1 MDDLRPTDPARIGGH
16 RLLGRLG
23 AGGMGVVYLGRTD
36 AGALAAI
43 KVILPEYAGDED
55 FRARFRREAEAA
67 RRVDSPWAVSV
78 TGADT
83 EAERPWL
90 ATEFVPGPTLSDVVA
105 RRGPLPV
112 RSVTVLGRL
121 LARALSAVHAAGLV
135 HRDVK
140 PGNVLLTAS
149 GPRLID
155 FGIARAAD
163 ATALT
168 ATGLIVGTPGFLPPE
183 QVSGGSVGAAGGV
196 GATGSAGASG
206 PGGAIGVIGAAG
218 STGAA
223 TAVGSAGS
231 GEASGAAR
239 PARADRAAGPAGA
252 TKSSG
257 STTAAEFAG
266 SAEPAGSADPAES
279 TTAAGSGEGAGSA
292 ESTGPATAAGST
304 DPGGSTTAAGSG
316 EATGAAGPT
325 RADGSTGPAGS
336 TDPAGATESAGPTT
350 AAESIGSTGPT
361 TAAGSTTATRPT
373 GSAGDVFSLG
383 CLLAYAAT
391 GRPPFGSGAVDAIL
405 YRTVH
410 DAPDLGGID
419 DPALRALLERCL
431 AKDPDTRPTAADLDT
446 LIAEDLPAGGTADW
460 LPEDVVRIIADRAAA
475 LLALPAIDATVA
487 VTEEPGPPQPAP
499 GRRRFLLL
507 AAGGALALGAGAFAA
522 VRLTGD
528 GASGGGD
535 DGAPGGRRLI
545 IGVHA
550 DLTGPLSAAGRA
562 QERGVRLAVDRFNSL
577 DDRPFRLAVK
587 GLDDQGDP
595 ARSARVA
602 EEFARDPEVVAVI
615 GPTSDDTAGAALS
628 AYDEAVMPVLTVSA
642 LLMSFPTRANGSF
655 FQASPSYAELSFPV
669 VHRLL
674 LRPDVERLGIL
685 IDRSGG
691 QSAYQAGYAVNL
703 LTPKLTTG
711 TTHPRVVPAGTTVFD
726 PVVTDLLSHRSD
738 ALFYAGE
745 AAGAAKVARIL
756 ADGSF
761 PGPCMAQHTAMG
773 PEFLEQAG
781 AAADGWEFVAPFIDA
796 TAPAAATFAAAHRKR
811 FGAAPAAWSAEAYDV
826 AGLVARELATLA
838 EAAAKGSTATTK
850 GATDA
855 AKGASASVT
864 PSGDGRPSRSALTA
878 AIAASR
884 YEGISRTYAFDKER
898 QRLVG
903 QDAHLYRVKDGRV
916 RYVGPAPKPKS

>member
-43 KVILPEYAGDED
+43 KVILPEHAGDED

-67 RRVDSPWAVSV
+67 RRVDSPWAVPV

-121 LARALSAVHAAGLV
+121 LARALAAVQAAGLV

-140 PGNVLLTAS
+140 PGNLLLTAS

-183 QVSGGSVGAAGGV
+183 VASGGAG
-196 GATGSAGASG
+196 GATGS
-206 PGGAIGVIGAAG
+206 PGAAE
-218 STGAA
+218 AI
-223 TAVGSAGS
+223 GSAGPV
-231 GEASGAAR
+231 R
-239 PARADRAAGPAGA
+239 PAGGTRA
-252 TKSSG
+252 T
-257 STTAAEFAG
+257 
-266 SAEPAGSADPAES
+266 EPAGV
-279 TTAAGSGEGAGSA
+279 TGAGEHTGVTEPTGGTEAAVPAVPTGHPGSA
-292 ESTGPATAAGST
+292 VPTGRPGSAVPT
-304 DPGGSTTAAGSG
+304 GRPG
-316 EATGAAGPT
+316 
-325 RADGSTGPAGS
+325 
-336 TDPAGATESAGPTT
+336 SAGPT
-350 AAESIGSTGPT
+350 GP
-361 TAAGSTTATRPT
+361 P

-391 GRPPFGSGAVDAIL
+391 GRPPFGSGAVDAVL

-410 DAPDLGGID
+410 DAPDLGGVE
-419 DPALRALLERCL
+419 DPGLLALLERCL
-431 AKDPDTRPTAADLDT
+431 AKDPGERPAAADLDT
-446 LIAEDLPAGGTADW
+446 LIAEDVPAGATTDW

-487 VTEEPGPPQPAP
+487 VAEEPGPPQPAP

-507 AAGGALALGAGAFAA
+507 AAGGALALGGGAFAA

-528 GASGGGD
+528 GAEGAGD

-577 DDRPFRLAVK
+577 DDQPFRLAVK
-587 GLDDQGDP
+587 VLDDQGDP

-615 GPTSDDTAGAALS
+615 GPTSDESAGAALP

-642 LLMSFPTRANGSF
+642 LQMAFPRRANASF
-655 FQASPSYAELSFPV
+655 FQAAPSYASLAVPIV
-669 VHRLL
+669 NRLL
-674 LRPDVERLGIL
+674 LRPDVERLGVL
-685 IDRSGG
+685 IDRAGG
-691 QSAYQAGYAVNL
+691 QAAYQSGYSANL
-703 LTPKLTTG
+703 LTPTLTTG

-726 PVVTDLLSHRSD
+726 PVITDLLTHRSD
-738 ALFYAGE
+738 AL
-745 AAGAAKVARIL
+745 
-756 ADGSF
+756 
-761 PGPCMAQHTAMG
+761 
-773 PEFLEQAG
+773 
-781 AAADGWEFVAPFIDA
+781 
-796 TAPAAATFAAAHRKR
+796 
-811 FGAAPAAWSAEAYDV
+811 
-826 AGLVARELATLA
+826 
-838 EAAAKGSTATTK
+838 
-850 GATDA
+850 
-855 AKGASASVT
+855 
-864 PSGDGRPSRSALTA
+864 
-878 AIAASR
+878 
-884 YEGISRTYAFDKER
+884 
-898 QRLVG
+898 
-903 QDAHLYRVKDGRV
+903 
-916 RYVGPAPKPKS
+916 

>member
-43 KVILPEYAGDED
+43 KVILPEHAGDED

-67 RRVDSPWAVSV
+67 RRVDSPWAVPV

-121 LARALSAVHAAGLV
+121 LARALAAVQAAGLV

-140 PGNVLLTAS
+140 PGNLLLTAS

-183 QVSGGSVGAAGGV
+183 VASGGAG
-196 GATGSAGASG
+196 GATGS
-206 PGGAIGVIGAAG
+206 PGAAE
-218 STGAA
+218 AI
-223 TAVGSAGS
+223 GSAGPV
-231 GEASGAAR
+231 R
-239 PARADRAAGPAGA
+239 PAGGTRA
-252 TKSSG
+252 T
-257 STTAAEFAG
+257 
-266 SAEPAGSADPAES
+266 EPAGV
-279 TTAAGSGEGAGSA
+279 TGAGEHTGVTEPTGGTEAAVPAVPTGHPGSA
-292 ESTGPATAAGST
+292 VPTGRPGSAV
-304 DPGGSTTAAGSG
+304 P
-316 EATGAAGPT
+316 TG
-325 RADGSTGPAGS
+325 
-336 TDPAGATESAGPTT
+336 
-350 AAESIGSTGPT
+350 
-361 TAAGSTTATRPT
+361 RP

-391 GRPPFGSGAVDAIL
+391 GRPPFGSGAVDAVL

-410 DAPDLGGID
+410 DAPDLGGVE
-419 DPALRALLERCL
+419 DPGLLALLERCL
-431 AKDPDTRPTAADLDT
+431 AKDPGERPAAADLDT
-446 LIAEDLPAGGTADW
+446 LIAEDVPAGATTDW

-487 VTEEPGPPQPAP
+487 VAEEPGPPQPAP

-507 AAGGALALGAGAFAA
+507 AAGGALALGGGAFAA

-528 GASGGGD
+528 GAEGAGD

-577 DDRPFRLAVK
+577 DDQPFRLAVK
-587 GLDDQGDP
+587 VLDDQGDP

-615 GPTSDDTAGAALS
+615 GPTSDESAGAALP

-642 LLMSFPTRANGSF
+642 LQMAFPRRANASF
-655 FQASPSYAELSFPV
+655 FQAAPSYASLAVPIV
-669 VHRLL
+669 NRLL
-674 LRPDVERLGIL
+674 LRPDVERLGVL
-685 IDRSGG
+685 IDRAGG
-691 QSAYQAGYAVNL
+691 QAAYQSGYSANL
-703 LTPKLTTG
+703 LTPTLTTG
-711 TTHPRVVPAGTTVFD
+711 TTRGWVVPAGT
-726 PVVTDLLSHRSD
+726 
-738 ALFYAGE
+738 
-745 AAGAAKVARIL
+745 
-756 ADGSF
+756 
-761 PGPCMAQHTAMG
+761 
-773 PEFLEQAG
+773 
-781 AAADGWEFVAPFIDA
+781 
-796 TAPAAATFAAAHRKR
+796 
-811 FGAAPAAWSAEAYDV
+811 
-826 AGLVARELATLA
+826 
-838 EAAAKGSTATTK
+838 
-850 GATDA
+850 
-855 AKGASASVT
+855 
-864 PSGDGRPSRSALTA
+864 
-878 AIAASR
+878 
-884 YEGISRTYAFDKER
+884 
-898 QRLVG
+898 
-903 QDAHLYRVKDGRV
+903 
-916 RYVGPAPKPKS
+916 

>member
-43 KVILPEYAGDED
+43 KVILPEHAGDEE
-55 FRARFRREAEAA
+55 FRTRFRREAEAA

-121 LARALSAVHAAGLV
+121 LARALASVHAAGLV

-140 PGNVLLTAS
+140 PGNVLLTPS

-155 FGIARAAD
+155 FGIARTAD

-168 ATGLIVGTPGFLPPE
+168 ATGIVVGTPGFLPPE
-183 QVSGGSVGAAGGV
+183 QVSGGG
-196 GATGSAGASG
+196 
-206 PGGAIGVIGAAG
+206 
-218 STGAA
+218 
-223 TAVGSAGS
+223 
-231 GEASGAAR
+231 
-239 PARADRAAGPAGA
+239 
-252 TKSSG
+252 
-257 STTAAEFAG
+257 
-266 SAEPAGSADPAES
+266 PAGSA
-279 TTAAGSGEGAGSA
+279 G
-292 ESTGPATAAGST
+292 
-304 DPGGSTTAAGSG
+304 
-316 EATGAAGPT
+316 
-325 RADGSTGPAGS
+325 
-336 TDPAGATESAGPTT
+336 
-350 AAESIGSTGPT
+350 
-361 TAAGSTTATRPT
+361 PT

-391 GRPPFGSGAVDAIL
+391 GRPPFGSGAVDAVL

-410 DAPDLGGID
+410 DAPDLDGIE

-431 AKDPDTRPTAADLDT
+431 AKDPGERPAAADLDT
-446 LIAEDLPAGGTADW
+446 LIAEDVPSGATVDW
-460 LPEDVVRIIADRAAA
+460 LPEDVVRIIADRSAA
-475 LLALPAIDATVA
+475 LLALPDIDATVA
-487 VTEEPGPPQPAP
+487 VPEEPGPPQPAP
-499 GRRRFLLL
+499 GRRRFLFL
-507 AAGGALALGAGAFAA
+507 AAGGALALGGGAVAA

-528 GASGGGD
+528 GTGGGGG

-550 DLTGPLSAAGRA
+550 DLTGPMSAAGRA

-577 DDRPFRLAVK
+577 DDQPFRLAVK
-587 GLDDQGDP
+587 VLDDQGDP

-602 EEFARDPEVVAVI
+602 EEFAHDPEVVAVI
-615 GPTSDDTAGAALS
+615 GPTSDESAGAALS
-628 AYDEAVMPVLTVSA
+628 AYDEAVLPVLTVSA
-642 LLMSFPTRANGSF
+642 LLMAFPERANGSF
-655 FQASPSYAELSFPV
+655 FQASPSYAKLSFPV

-691 QSAYQAGYAVNL
+691 QSAYQAGYTTNL
-703 LTPKLTTG
+703 LTPQLTTG
-711 TTHPRVVPAGTTVFD
+711 TTHPRVVPAGTAVFD

-826 AGLVARELATLA
+826 AGLVARELAGLA
-838 EAAAKGSTATTK
+838 EAAAERATPTAK
-850 GATDA
+850 GATPA
-855 AKGASASVT
+855 ATGASASGT
-864 PSGDGRPSRSALTA
+864 PSGNGLPTRSALTA
-878 AIAASR
+878 AIAAAR
-884 YEGISRTYAFDKER
+884 YEGVSRSYAFDKER
-898 QRLVG
+898 QQLVG
-903 QDAHLYRVKDGRV
+903 QDAHLYRVKDGGV
-916 RYVGPAPKPKS
+916 RYVGPAPKPES

>member
-43 KVILPEYAGDED
+43 KVILPEHAGDEE
-55 FRARFRREAEAA
+55 FRTRFRREAEAA

-121 LARALSAVHAAGLV
+121 LARALASVHAAGLV

-168 ATGLIVGTPGFLPPE
+168 ATGIVVGTPGFLPPE
-183 QVSGGSVGAAGGV
+183 QVSGGGAE
-196 GATGSAGASG
+196 G
-206 PGGAIGVIGAAG
+206 PAG
-218 STGAA
+218 S
-223 TAVGSAGS
+223 
-231 GEASGAAR
+231 
-239 PARADRAAGPAGA
+239 AGPAG
-252 TKSSG
+252 
-257 STTAAEFAG
+257 
-266 SAEPAGSADPAES
+266 PAGPA
-279 TTAAGSGEGAGSA
+279 
-292 ESTGPATAAGST
+292 
-304 DPGGSTTAAGSG
+304 
-316 EATGAAGPT
+316 
-325 RADGSTGPAGS
+325 
-336 TDPAGATESAGPTT
+336 
-350 AAESIGSTGPT
+350 
-361 TAAGSTTATRPT
+361 

-391 GRPPFGSGAVDAIL
+391 GRPPFGSGAVDAVL

-410 DAPDLGGID
+410 DAPDLEGIE

-431 AKDPDTRPTAADLDT
+431 AKDPGGRPAAAGLAT
-446 LIAEDLPAGGTADW
+446 PIAEDVPAGATIDW
-460 LPEDVVRIIADRAAA
+460 LPEDVVRIIADRSAA
-475 LLALPAIDATVA
+475 LLALPGIDATVA
-487 VTEEPGPPQPAP
+487 VPEEPGPPQPAP
-499 GRRRFLLL
+499 GRRRFLFL
-507 AAGGALALGAGAFAA
+507 AAGGALALGGGALAA

-528 GASGGGD
+528 GTGGGGG

-550 DLTGPLSAAGRA
+550 DLTGPMSAAGRA

-577 DDRPFRLAVK
+577 DDQPFRLAVK
-587 GLDDQGDP
+587 VLDDQGDP

-615 GPTSDDTAGAALS
+615 GPTGDGAAGAALS

-642 LLMSFPTRANGSF
+642 LLMAFPERANGSF

-685 IDRSGG
+685 IDRAGG
-691 QSAYQAGYAVNL
+691 QTAYQAGYTANL
-703 LTPKLTTG
+703 LTPQLTTG

-738 ALFYAGE
+738 ALFYAGD
-745 AAGAAKVARIL
+745 ATGAAKVARIL
-756 ADGSF
+756 ADLSF
-761 PGPCMAQHTAMG
+761 AGPCMAQHTVMG

-826 AGLVARELATLA
+826 AGLVARELAALA
-838 EAAAKGSTATTK
+838 EAAAE
-850 GATDA
+850 GATPA
-855 AKGASASVT
+855 AKGATPAATGASASAA
-864 PSGDGRPSRSALTA
+864 PSGNGLPTRSALTA
-878 AIAASR
+878 AIAAAR
-884 YEGISRTYAFDKER
+884 YEGVARSYAFDKER
-898 QRLVG
+898 QQLVG
-903 QDAHLYRVKDGRV
+903 QDAHLYRVQDGGV
-916 RYVGPAPKPKS
+916 RYVGPAPKPRS

>member
-43 KVILPEYAGDED
+43 KVILPEHAGDED

-90 ATEFVPGPTLSDVVA
+90 ATEFVPGPTLSDIVA

-121 LARALSAVHAAGLV
+121 LARALAAVHGAGLV

-155 FGIARAAD
+155 FGIARTAD

-183 QVSGGSVGAAGGV
+183 VVSGGAKGAGEP
-196 GATGSAGASG
+196 
-206 PGGAIGVIGAAG
+206 PGGAVEP
-218 STGAA
+218 TGA
-223 TAVGSAGS
+223 
-231 GEASGAAR
+231 
-239 PARADRAAGPAGA
+239 
-252 TKSSG
+252 
-257 STTAAEFAG
+257 
-266 SAEPAGSADPAES
+266 
-279 TTAAGSGEGAGSA
+279 
-292 ESTGPATAAGST
+292 
-304 DPGGSTTAAGSG
+304 
-316 EATGAAGPT
+316 
-325 RADGSTGPAGS
+325 
-336 TDPAGATESAGPTT
+336 
-350 AAESIGSTGPT
+350 
-361 TAAGSTTATRPT
+361 
-373 GSAGDVFSLG
+373 AGDVFSLG
-383 CLLAYAAT
+383 CLLAYAST
-391 GRPPFGSGAVDAIL
+391 GRTPFGNGAVDAVL

-410 DAPDLGGID
+410 DAPDLDGVE
-419 DPALRALLERCL
+419 DPGLRALLERCL
-431 AKDPDTRPTAADLDT
+431 AKDPGERPAAADLDT
-446 LIAEDLPAGGTADW
+446 LIAEDMPAGATADW
-460 LPEDVVRIIADRAAA
+460 LPEDVVRIIADRAAV

-487 VTEEPGPPQPAP
+487 VAEEPPSPQPAP

-528 GASGGGD
+528 EAEGAGGG
-535 DGAPGGRRLI
+535 GAPGGRRLI

-550 DLTGPLSAAGRA
+550 DLTGPLSPAGRA

-577 DDRPFRLAVK
+577 DDQPFRLAVK
-587 GLDDQGDP
+587 VLDDQGDP

-602 EEFARDPEVVAVI
+602 EDFARDPEVVAVI
-615 GPTSDDTAGAALS
+615 GPTSDESAGAALS

-642 LLMSFPTRANGSF
+642 LQIAFPRRANASF
-655 FQASPSYAELSFPV
+655 FQAAPSYASLAVPIV
-669 VHRLL
+669 NRLL
-674 LRPDVERLGIL
+674 LRPDVERLGVL

-691 QSAYQAGYAVNL
+691 QAAYQSGYSTNL
-703 LTPKLTTG
+703 LTPSLTTG

-726 PVVTDLLSHRSD
+726 PVITDLLSHRSD
-738 ALFYAGE
+738 ALFYAGD
-745 AAGAAKVARIL
+745 AAGAARVARIL
-756 ADGSF
+756 ADLSF
-761 PGPCMAQHTAMG
+761 AGPRMAQHAVMG
-773 PEFLEQAG
+773 TEFLELAG

-811 FGAAPAAWSAEAYDV
+811 FGTAPAAWAAEAYDA
-826 AGLVARELATLA
+826 AGLVARELAALA
-838 EAAAKGSTATTK
+838 EP
-850 GATDA
+850 A
-855 AKGASASVT
+855 AKGATGRAAGASPPAKGVSASVT
-864 PSGDGRPSRSALTA
+864 PSGDGRPTRSALTA
-878 AIAASR
+878 AIAAAR
-884 YEGISRTYAFDKER
+884 YEGVSRSYAFEEER
-898 QRLVG
+898 QQLVG
-903 QDAHLYRVKDGRV
+903 RDAHVYRVEDGRL
-916 RYVGPAPKPKS
+916 RYLGPAPKPKS

>member
-43 KVILPEYAGDED
+43 KVILPEHAGDED

-67 RRVDSPWAVSV
+67 RRVDSPWAVPV

-105 RRGPLPV
+105 RCGPLPV
-112 RSVTVLGRL
+112 RGVTVLGRL
-121 LARALSAVHAAGLV
+121 LARALAAVHAAGLV

-183 QVSGGSVGAAGGV
+183 AVSGG
-196 GATGSAGASG
+196 
-206 PGGAIGVIGAAG
+206 
-218 STGAA
+218 
-223 TAVGSAGS
+223 TARFAES
-231 GEASGAAR
+231 SGA
-239 PARADRAAGPAGA
+239 
-252 TKSSG
+252 
-257 STTAAEFAG
+257 
-266 SAEPAGSADPAES
+266 
-279 TTAAGSGEGAGSA
+279 
-292 ESTGPATAAGST
+292 
-304 DPGGSTTAAGSG
+304 
-316 EATGAAGPT
+316 
-325 RADGSTGPAGS
+325 
-336 TDPAGATESAGPTT
+336 
-350 AAESIGSTGPT
+350 
-361 TAAGSTTATRPT
+361 
-373 GSAGDVFSLG
+373 AGDVFSLG

-391 GRPPFGSGAVDAIL
+391 GRPPFGSGAVDAVL

-410 DAPDLGGID
+410 DAPDLDGVE
-419 DPALRALLERCL
+419 DPGLRALLERCL
-431 AKDPDTRPTAADLDT
+431 AKDPGERPAAAGLDP
-446 LIAEDLPAGGTADW
+446 LIAEDVPAGATADW

-487 VTEEPGPPQPAP
+487 VAEEPGPPRPAP

-507 AAGGALALGAGAFAA
+507 AAGGALALGGGAFAA
-522 VRLTGD
+522 VRLTGEEAE
-528 GASGGGD
+528 GAGG

-577 DDRPFRLAVK
+577 DDQPFRLAVK
-587 GLDDQGDP
+587 VLDDQGDP

-602 EEFARDPEVVAVI
+602 EEFAHDPEVVAVI
-615 GPTSDDTAGAALS
+615 GPTSDESAGAALS

-642 LLMSFPTRANGSF
+642 LQMAFPRRANASF
-655 FQASPSYAELSFPV
+655 FQAAPSYASLAVPIV
-669 VHRLL
+669 NRLL
-674 LRPDVERLGIL
+674 LRPDVERLGVL
-685 IDRSGG
+685 IDRAGG
-691 QSAYQAGYAVNL
+691 QAAYQSGYSANL
-703 LTPKLTTG
+703 LTPSLTTG

-726 PVVTDLLSHRSD
+726 PVITDLLAHRSD
-738 ALFYAGE
+738 ALFYAGD
-745 AAGAAKVARIL
+745 AAGAARVARIL
-756 ADGSF
+756 ADLSF
-761 PGPCMAQHTAMG
+761 AGPCMAQHAVMG

-796 TAPAAATFAAAHRKR
+796 NAPAAATFAAAHRKR

-826 AGLVARELATLA
+826 AGLVARELAGLA
-838 EAAAKGSTATTK
+838 EAAAKTAK
-850 GATDA
+850 PAG
-855 AKGASASVT
+855 KEASASVT
-864 PSGDGRPSRSALTA
+864 PSGDGRPTRSALTA
-878 AIAASR
+878 AIAAAR
-884 YEGISRTYAFDKER
+884 YEGVSRSYAFDKER
-898 QRLVG
+898 QQLIGR
-903 QDAHLYRVKDGRV
+903 DAHLYRVEDGRL

>member
-43 KVILPEYAGDED
+43 KVILPEHAGDDD

-67 RRVDSPWAVSV
+67 RRVDSPWAVPV

-90 ATEFVPGPTLSDVVA
+90 ATEFVPGPTLSDVVG

-121 LARALSAVHAAGLV
+121 LARALAAVHAAGLV

-183 QVSGGSVGAAGGV
+183 QASGTAT
-196 GATGSAGASG
+196 GATGADGAD
-206 PGGAIGVIGAAG
+206 GAA
-218 STGAA
+218 
-223 TAVGSAGS
+223 
-231 GEASGAAR
+231 
-239 PARADRAAGPAGA
+239 
-252 TKSSG
+252 
-257 STTAAEFAG
+257 
-266 SAEPAGSADPAES
+266 
-279 TTAAGSGEGAGSA
+279 
-292 ESTGPATAAGST
+292 
-304 DPGGSTTAAGSG
+304 
-316 EATGAAGPT
+316 
-325 RADGSTGPAGS
+325 
-336 TDPAGATESAGPTT
+336 
-350 AAESIGSTGPT
+350 
-361 TAAGSTTATRPT
+361 

-391 GRPPFGSGAVDAIL
+391 GRPPFGSGAVDAVL

-410 DAPDLGGID
+410 DAPDLDGID
-419 DPALRALLERCL
+419 DPGLRALLDRCL
-431 AKDPDTRPTAADLDT
+431 AKDPDERPAAADLDT
-446 LIAEDLPAGGTADW
+446 LIAEDVPAGASADW
-460 LPEDVVRIIADRAAA
+460 LPEDVARIIADRAAA
-475 LLALPAIDATVA
+475 LLALPDIDATVA
-487 VTEEPGPPQPAP
+487 VTEEPGPPRPAP
-499 GRRRFLLL
+499 GRRRFLVL

-528 GASGGGD
+528 GADGGGG

-577 DDRPFRLAVK
+577 GDQPFRLAVK
-587 GLDDQGDP
+587 VLDDEGDP

-602 EEFARDPEVVAVI
+602 EEFARDPEVIAVI
-615 GPTSDDTAGAALS
+615 GPTGDAAAGAALS
-628 AYDEAVMPVLTVSA
+628 TYDEAVMPVLTVSV
-642 LLMSFPTRANGSF
+642 LLMAFPERANASF
-655 FQASPSYAELSFPV
+655 FQASPTYAELSFPV
-669 VHRLL
+669 VNHLL

-691 QSAYQAGYAVNL
+691 QSAYQAGYTVNL
-703 LTPKLTTG
+703 MTPQLTTG

-756 ADGSF
+756 AEQSF
-761 PGPCMAQHTAMG
+761 AGPRMAQHTAMG
-773 PEFLEQAG
+773 PDFLAQAG
-781 AAADGWEFVAPFIDA
+781 AAAEGWEFVAPFTDA
-796 TAPAAATFAAAHRKR
+796 TTPAAATFAAAHRKR

-838 EAAAKGSTATTK
+838 AADSRAATAGTK
-850 GATDA
+850 SATA
-855 AKGASASVT
+855 GGTGPSASAT
-864 PSGDGRPSRSALTA
+864 PSGDGRPTRSALTA
-878 AIAASR
+878 AIAAAQ
-884 YEGISRTYAFDKER
+884 YEGVSRTYAFDEER
-898 QRLVG
+898 QQLVS
-903 QDAHLYRVKDGRV
+903 QDAHLYRVEDGRL
-916 RYVGPAPKPKS
+916 RHLGPAPKPKS

>member
-36 AGALAAI
+36 AGALSAI
-43 KVILPEYAGDED
+43 KVILPEHAGDEE
-55 FRARFRREAEAA
+55 FRTRFRREAEAA

-112 RSVTVLGRL
+112 RSATVLGRL
-121 LARALSAVHAAGLV
+121 LARALASVHAAGLV

-168 ATGLIVGTPGFLPPE
+168 ATGIVVGTPGFLPPE
-183 QVSGGSVGAAGGV
+183 QVSGGG
-196 GATGSAGASG
+196 
-206 PGGAIGVIGAAG
+206 
-218 STGAA
+218 
-223 TAVGSAGS
+223 
-231 GEASGAAR
+231 
-239 PARADRAAGPAGA
+239 AAGPAG
-252 TKSSG
+252 S
-257 STTAAEFAG
+257 AG
-266 SAEPAGSADPAES
+266 PAGPAGSA
-279 TTAAGSGEGAGSA
+279 
-292 ESTGPATAAGST
+292 
-304 DPGGSTTAAGSG
+304 
-316 EATGAAGPT
+316 
-325 RADGSTGPAGS
+325 
-336 TDPAGATESAGPTT
+336 
-350 AAESIGSTGPT
+350 
-361 TAAGSTTATRPT
+361 

-391 GRPPFGSGAVDAIL
+391 GRPPFGSGAVDAVL

-410 DAPDLGGID
+410 DAPDLEGIE
-419 DPALRALLERCL
+419 DPALRSLLERCL
-431 AKDPDTRPTAADLDT
+431 AKDPGERPAAADLDT
-446 LIAEDLPAGGTADW
+446 LIAEDVPAGGTADW
-460 LPEDVVRIIADRAAA
+460 LPEDVVRIIADRSAA
-475 LLALPAIDATVA
+475 LLALPDIDATVA
-487 VTEEPGPPQPAP
+487 VPEEPGPPQPAP
-499 GRRRFLLL
+499 GRRRFLFL
-507 AAGGALALGAGAFAA
+507 AAGGVLALGGGALAA

-528 GASGGGD
+528 GTGGGGG

-562 QERGVRLAVDRFNSL
+562 QERGVRLAVDRFNSV
-577 DDRPFRLAVK
+577 DDQPFRLAVK
-587 GLDDQGDP
+587 VLDDQGDP

-615 GPTSDDTAGAALS
+615 GPTGDGAAGAALS
-628 AYDEAVMPVLTVSA
+628 AYDEAVLPVLTVSA
-642 LLMSFPTRANGSF
+642 LLMAFPERANGSF
-655 FQASPSYAELSFPV
+655 FQASPSYAKLSFPV

-685 IDRSGG
+685 IDRAGG
-691 QSAYQAGYAVNL
+691 QTAYQAGYTTNL
-703 LTPKLTTG
+703 LAPQLTTG

-738 ALFYAGE
+738 ALFYAGD
-745 AAGAAKVARIL
+745 ATGAAKVARIL
-756 ADGSF
+756 ADLSF
-761 PGPCMAQHTAMG
+761 AGPRMAQHTVMG

-826 AGLVARELATLA
+826 AGLVARELAGLA
-838 EAAAKGSTATTK
+838 EAAAKGATPAAK
-850 GATDA
+850 GATPA
-855 AKGASASVT
+855 ATGASASVT
-864 PSGDGRPSRSALTA
+864 PSGNGLPTRSALTA
-878 AIAASR
+878 AIAAAR
-884 YEGISRTYAFDKER
+884 YEGVARSYAFDKER
-898 QRLVG
+898 QQLVG
-903 QDAHLYRVKDGRV
+903 QDAHVYRVKDGGI
-916 RYVGPAPKPKS
+916 RYVGPAPKPES

>member
-23 AGGMGVVYLGRTD
+23 AGGMGVVYLGRAD

-43 KVILPEYAGDED
+43 KVILPEHAGDEE
-55 FRARFRREAEAA
+55 FRTRFRREAEAA

-121 LARALSAVHAAGLV
+121 LARALASVHAAGLV

-140 PGNVLLTAS
+140 PGNVLLTPS

-155 FGIARAAD
+155 FGIARTAD

-168 ATGLIVGTPGFLPPE
+168 ATGIVVGTPGFLPPE
-183 QVSGGSVGAAGGV
+183 QVSR
-196 GATGSAGASG
+196 
-206 PGGAIGVIGAAG
+206 
-218 STGAA
+218 
-223 TAVGSAGS
+223 
-231 GEASGAAR
+231 GE
-239 PARADRAAGPAGA
+239 PAGPAG
-252 TKSSG
+252 
-257 STTAAEFAG
+257 
-266 SAEPAGSADPAES
+266 
-279 TTAAGSGEGAGSA
+279 
-292 ESTGPATAAGST
+292 
-304 DPGGSTTAAGSG
+304 
-316 EATGAAGPT
+316 
-325 RADGSTGPAGS
+325 
-336 TDPAGATESAGPTT
+336 
-350 AAESIGSTGPT
+350 
-361 TAAGSTTATRPT
+361 PT

-391 GRPPFGSGAVDAIL
+391 GRPPFGSGAVDAVL

-410 DAPDLGGID
+410 DAPDLDGIE

-431 AKDPDTRPTAADLDT
+431 AKDPGERPAAAGLDT
-446 LIAEDLPAGGTADW
+446 LIAEDVPAGATVDW
-460 LPEDVVRIIADRAAA
+460 LPEDVVRIIADRSAA
-475 LLALPAIDATVA
+475 LLALPDIVATVA
-487 VTEEPGPPQPAP
+487 VPEEPGPSQPAP
-499 GRRRFLLL
+499 GRRRFLFL
-507 AAGGALALGAGAFAA
+507 AAGGALALGGGALAA

-528 GASGGGD
+528 GTGGGGG

-550 DLTGPLSAAGRA
+550 DLTGPMSAAGRA

-577 DDRPFRLAVK
+577 DDQPFRLAVK
-587 GLDDQGDP
+587 VLDDQGDP

-602 EEFARDPEVVAVI
+602 EEFAHDPEVVAVI
-615 GPTSDDTAGAALS
+615 GPTSDESAGAALS
-628 AYDEAVMPVLTVSA
+628 AYDEAVLPVLTVSA
-642 LLMSFPTRANGSF
+642 LLMAFPERANGSF

-703 LTPKLTTG
+703 LTPQLTTG

-826 AGLVARELATLA
+826 AGLVARELAGLA
-838 EAAAKGSTATTK
+838 EAAAEGATPTAK
-850 GATDA
+850 GATPA
-855 AKGASASVT
+855 ATGASASVT
-864 PSGDGRPSRSALTA
+864 PSGNGLPTRSALTA
-878 AIAASR
+878 AIAAAR
-884 YEGISRTYAFDKER
+884 YEGVSRSYAFDKER
-898 QRLVG
+898 QQLVG
-903 QDAHLYRVKDGRV
+903 QDAHLYRVKDGGV
-916 RYVGPAPKPKS
+916 RYVGPAPKPES

>member
-43 KVILPEYAGDED
+43 KVILPEHAGDED

-67 RRVDSPWAVSV
+67 RRVDSPWAVPV

-112 RSVTVLGRL
+112 RGVTVLGRL
-121 LARALSAVHAAGLV
+121 LARALAAVHAAGLV

-183 QVSGGSVGAAGGV
+183 TVSGG
-196 GATGSAGASG
+196 
-206 PGGAIGVIGAAG
+206 
-218 STGAA
+218 
-223 TAVGSAGS
+223 TARFAES
-231 GEASGAAR
+231 SGA
-239 PARADRAAGPAGA
+239 
-252 TKSSG
+252 
-257 STTAAEFAG
+257 
-266 SAEPAGSADPAES
+266 
-279 TTAAGSGEGAGSA
+279 
-292 ESTGPATAAGST
+292 
-304 DPGGSTTAAGSG
+304 
-316 EATGAAGPT
+316 
-325 RADGSTGPAGS
+325 
-336 TDPAGATESAGPTT
+336 
-350 AAESIGSTGPT
+350 
-361 TAAGSTTATRPT
+361 
-373 GSAGDVFSLG
+373 AGDVFSLG

-391 GRPPFGSGAVDAIL
+391 GRPPFGSGAVDAVL

-410 DAPDLGGID
+410 DGPDLDGVE
-419 DPALRALLERCL
+419 DPGLRALLERCL
-431 AKDPDTRPTAADLDT
+431 AKDPGERPAAADLDT
-446 LIAEDLPAGGTADW
+446 LIAEDVPAGATADW

-487 VTEEPGPPQPAP
+487 VAEEPGPPQPAP

-507 AAGGALALGAGAFAA
+507 AAGGALALGGGAFAA

-528 GASGGGD
+528 EAEGAGG

-577 DDRPFRLAVK
+577 DDQPFRLAVK
-587 GLDDQGDP
+587 VLDDQGDP

-602 EEFARDPEVVAVI
+602 EEFAHDPEVVAVI
-615 GPTSDDTAGAALS
+615 GPTSDESAGAALS

-642 LLMSFPTRANGSF
+642 LQMAFPRRANASF
-655 FQASPSYAELSFPV
+655 FQAAPSYASLAVPIV
-669 VHRLL
+669 NRLL
-674 LRPDVERLGIL
+674 LRPDVERLGVL
-685 IDRSGG
+685 IDRAGG
-691 QSAYQAGYAVNL
+691 QAAYQSGYSANL
-703 LTPKLTTG
+703 LTPSLTTG

-726 PVVTDLLSHRSD
+726 PVITDLLAHRSD
-738 ALFYAGE
+738 ALFYAGD
-745 AAGAAKVARIL
+745 AAGAARVARIL
-756 ADGSF
+756 ADLSF
-761 PGPCMAQHTAMG
+761 AGPCMAQHAVMG

-796 TAPAAATFAAAHRKR
+796 NAPAAATFAAAHRKR

-826 AGLVARELATLA
+826 AGLVARELAGLA
-838 EAAAKGSTATTK
+838 EAAAKTAK
-850 GATDA
+850 PAG
-855 AKGASASVT
+855 KEASASVT
-864 PSGDGRPSRSALTA
+864 PSGDGRPTRSALTA
-878 AIAASR
+878 AIAAAR
-884 YEGISRTYAFDKER
+884 YEGVSRSYAFDKER
-898 QRLVG
+898 QQLIGR
-903 QDAHLYRVKDGRV
+903 DAHLYRVEDGRL

>member
-43 KVILPEYAGDED
+43 KVILPEYAGDEE
-55 FRARFRREAEAA
+55 FRTRFRREAEAA

-112 RSVTVLGRL
+112 RSVAVLGRL
-121 LARALSAVHAAGLV
+121 LARALAAVHAAGLV

-168 ATGLIVGTPGFLPPE
+168 ATGLIVGTPGFLAPE
-183 QVSGGSVGAAGGV
+183 QVSGGGD
-196 GATGSAGASG
+196 GATGSAG
-206 PGGAIGVIGAAG
+206 P
-218 STGAA
+218 
-223 TAVGSAGS
+223 
-231 GEASGAAR
+231 
-239 PARADRAAGPAGA
+239 
-252 TKSSG
+252 
-257 STTAAEFAG
+257 
-266 SAEPAGSADPAES
+266 
-279 TTAAGSGEGAGSA
+279 
-292 ESTGPATAAGST
+292 
-304 DPGGSTTAAGSG
+304 
-316 EATGAAGPT
+316 AGPT
-325 RADGSTGPAGS
+325 P
-336 TDPAGATESAGPTT
+336 
-350 AAESIGSTGPT
+350 
-361 TAAGSTTATRPT
+361 AAGPT

-391 GRPPFGSGAVDAIL
+391 GRPPFGGGAVDAVL

-410 DAPDLGGID
+410 DAPDLDGVE
-419 DPALRALLERCL
+419 DPGLRALLDRCL
-431 AKDPDTRPTAADLDT
+431 GKDPGERPAAADLDT
-446 LIAEDLPAGGTADW
+446 LIAEDAPAGATADW
-460 LPEDVVRIIADRAAA
+460 LPEDVVRIIADRSAT
-475 LLALPAIDATVA
+475 LLALPDIDATVA
-487 VTEEPGPPQPAP
+487 VPEEPEPPQPAP
-499 GRRRFLLL
+499 GRRRFLFL
-507 AAGGALALGAGAFAA
+507 AAGGALALGGGAFAA

-528 GASGGGD
+528 GAGGGGG

-577 DDRPFRLAVK
+577 DDQPFRLAVK
-587 GLDDQGDP
+587 VLDDQGDP
-595 ARSARVA
+595 IRSARVA

-615 GPTSDDTAGAALS
+615 GPTSDEAAGAALS
-628 AYDEAVMPVLTVSA
+628 AYDEAVLPVLTVSA
-642 LLMSFPTRANGSF
+642 LLMAFPRRANASF
-655 FQASPSYAELSFPV
+655 FQAAPSYAALAVPV
-669 VHRLL
+669 VNRLL
-674 LRPDVERLGIL
+674 LRPDVERLGVL
-685 IDRSGG
+685 VDRVGG
-691 QSAYQAGYAVNL
+691 QGSYQAGYAANL
-703 LTPKLTTG
+703 LTPDLTTG

-738 ALFYAGE
+738 ALFYAGD
-745 AAGAAKVARIL
+745 ATGAAKVARIL
-756 ADGSF
+756 ADLSF
-761 PGPCMAQHTAMG
+761 AGPCMAQHTVMG

-811 FGAAPAAWSAEAYDV
+811 FGAAP
-826 AGLVARELATLA
+826 
-838 EAAAKGSTATTK
+838 
-850 GATDA
+850 
-855 AKGASASVT
+855 
-864 PSGDGRPSRSALTA
+864 
-878 AIAASR
+878 
-884 YEGISRTYAFDKER
+884 
-898 QRLVG
+898 
-903 QDAHLYRVKDGRV
+903 
-916 RYVGPAPKPKS
+916 

>member
-43 KVILPEYAGDED
+43 KVILPEHAGDEE
-55 FRARFRREAEAA
+55 FRTRFRREAEAA

-121 LARALSAVHAAGLV
+121 LARALASVHAAGLV

-140 PGNVLLTAS
+140 PGNVLLTPS

-155 FGIARAAD
+155 FGIARTAD

-168 ATGLIVGTPGFLPPE
+168 ATGIVVGTPGFLPPE
-183 QVSGGSVGAAGGV
+183 QVSGGE
-196 GATGSAGASG
+196 
-206 PGGAIGVIGAAG
+206 P
-218 STGAA
+218 
-223 TAVGSAGS
+223 
-231 GEASGAAR
+231 
-239 PARADRAAGPAGA
+239 AGPAG
-252 TKSSG
+252 
-257 STTAAEFAG
+257 
-266 SAEPAGSADPAES
+266 
-279 TTAAGSGEGAGSA
+279 
-292 ESTGPATAAGST
+292 
-304 DPGGSTTAAGSG
+304 
-316 EATGAAGPT
+316 
-325 RADGSTGPAGS
+325 
-336 TDPAGATESAGPTT
+336 
-350 AAESIGSTGPT
+350 
-361 TAAGSTTATRPT
+361 PT

-391 GRPPFGSGAVDAIL
+391 GRPPFGSGAVDAVL

-410 DAPDLGGID
+410 DAPDLDGIE

-431 AKDPDTRPTAADLDT
+431 AKDPGERPAAADLDT
-446 LIAEDLPAGGTADW
+446 LIAEDVPAGATVDW
-460 LPEDVVRIIADRAAA
+460 LPEDVVRIIADRSAA
-475 LLALPAIDATVA
+475 LLALPDIVATVA
-487 VTEEPGPPQPAP
+487 VPEEPGPSQPAP
-499 GRRRFLLL
+499 GRRRFLFL
-507 AAGGALALGAGAFAA
+507 AAGGALALGGGALAA

-528 GASGGGD
+528 GTGGGGG

-550 DLTGPLSAAGRA
+550 DLTGPMSAAGRA

-577 DDRPFRLAVK
+577 DDQPFRLAVK
-587 GLDDQGDP
+587 VLDDQGDP

-602 EEFARDPEVVAVI
+602 EEFAHDPEVVAVI
-615 GPTSDDTAGAALS
+615 GPTSDESAGAALS
-628 AYDEAVMPVLTVSA
+628 AYDEAVLPVLTVSA
-642 LLMSFPTRANGSF
+642 LLMAFPERANGSF

-703 LTPKLTTG
+703 LTPQLTTG

-826 AGLVARELATLA
+826 AGLVARELAGLA
-838 EAAAKGSTATTK
+838 EAAAEGATPTAK
-850 GATDA
+850 GATPA
-855 AKGASASVT
+855 ATGASASVT
-864 PSGDGRPSRSALTA
+864 PSGNGLPTRSALTA
-878 AIAASR
+878 AIAAAR
-884 YEGISRTYAFDKER
+884 YEGVSRSYAFDKER
-898 QRLVG
+898 QQLVG
-903 QDAHLYRVKDGRV
+903 QDAHLYRVKDGGV
-916 RYVGPAPKPKS
+916 RYVGPAPKPES

>member
-23 AGGMGVVYLGRTD
+23 AGGMGVVHLGRTD

-43 KVILPEYAGDED
+43 KVILPEHAGDAD

-121 LARALSAVHAAGLV
+121 LARALAAVHAAGLV

-183 QVSGGSVGAAGGV
+183 VASGGAGG
-196 GATGSAGASG
+196 
-206 PGGAIGVIGAAG
+206 
-218 STGAA
+218 
-223 TAVGSAGS
+223 AV
-231 GEASGAAR
+231 
-239 PARADRAAGPAGA
+239 D
-252 TKSSG
+252 
-257 STTAAEFAG
+257 
-266 SAEPAGSADPAES
+266 
-279 TTAAGSGEGAGSA
+279 
-292 ESTGPATAAGST
+292 
-304 DPGGSTTAAGSG
+304 
-316 EATGAAGPT
+316 
-325 RADGSTGPAGS
+325 
-336 TDPAGATESAGPTT
+336 
-350 AAESIGSTGPT
+350 
-361 TAAGSTTATRPT
+361 PT

-391 GRPPFGSGAVDAIL
+391 GRPPFGSGAVDAVL

-410 DAPDLGGID
+410 DAPDLDGIE
-419 DPALRALLERCL
+419 DPGLLALLERCL
-431 AKDPDTRPTAADLDT
+431 AKDPRKRPAAAGLDS
-446 LIAEDLPAGGTADW
+446 LIAEDVPAGATTDW

-487 VTEEPGPPQPAP
+487 VAEEPGPPQPAP

-507 AAGGALALGAGAFAA
+507 AAGGALALGGGAFAA

-528 GASGGGD
+528 ETEGAGG

-577 DDRPFRLAVK
+577 DDQPFRLAVK
-587 GLDDQGDP
+587 VLDDQGDP

-602 EEFARDPEVVAVI
+602 EEFAHDPEVVAVI
-615 GPTSDDTAGAALS
+615 GPTSDESAGAALS
-628 AYDEAVMPVLTVSA
+628 AYDEAGMPVLTVSA
-642 LLMSFPTRANGSF
+642 LQMAFPRRANASF
-655 FQASPSYAELSFPV
+655 FQAAPSYASLAVPIVS
-669 VHRLL
+669 RLL
-674 LRPDVERLGIL
+674 LRPDVERLGVL

-691 QSAYQAGYAVNL
+691 QAAYQSGYSANL
-703 LTPKLTTG
+703 LTPSLTTG

-726 PVVTDLLSHRSD
+726 PVIADLLSHRSD
-738 ALFYAGE
+738 ALFYAGD
-745 AAGAAKVARIL
+745 AAGAARVARIL
-756 ADGSF
+756 ADLSF
-761 PGPCMAQHTAMG
+761 AGPCMAQHSVMG

-796 TAPAAATFAAAHRKR
+796 TARAAATFAAAHRKR
-811 FGAAPAAWSAEAYDV
+811 FGSAPAAWSAEAYDV
-826 AGLVARELATLA
+826 AGLVARELAGLA
-838 EAAAKGSTATTK
+838 EAVAKTATPSGKET
-850 GATDA
+850 
-855 AKGASASVT
+855 SASVT
-864 PSGDGRPSRSALTA
+864 PSGDGRPTRSALTA
-878 AIAASR
+878 AIAAAR
-884 YEGISRTYAFDKER
+884 YEGVSRSYAFDKER
-898 QRLVG
+898 QQLVG
-903 QDAHLYRVKDGRV
+903 REAHLYRVEDGRL
-916 RYVGPAPKPKS
+916 RYLGPAPKPKS

>member
-43 KVILPEYAGDED
+43 KVILPEHAGDED

-67 RRVDSPWAVSV
+67 RRVDSPWAVPV

-112 RSVTVLGRL
+112 RGVTVLGRL
-121 LARALSAVHAAGLV
+121 LARALAAVHAAGLV

-183 QVSGGSVGAAGGV
+183 AVSGG
-196 GATGSAGASG
+196 
-206 PGGAIGVIGAAG
+206 
-218 STGAA
+218 
-223 TAVGSAGS
+223 TARFAES
-231 GEASGAAR
+231 SGA
-239 PARADRAAGPAGA
+239 
-252 TKSSG
+252 
-257 STTAAEFAG
+257 
-266 SAEPAGSADPAES
+266 
-279 TTAAGSGEGAGSA
+279 
-292 ESTGPATAAGST
+292 
-304 DPGGSTTAAGSG
+304 
-316 EATGAAGPT
+316 
-325 RADGSTGPAGS
+325 
-336 TDPAGATESAGPTT
+336 
-350 AAESIGSTGPT
+350 
-361 TAAGSTTATRPT
+361 
-373 GSAGDVFSLG
+373 AGDVFSLG

-391 GRPPFGSGAVDAIL
+391 GRPPFGSGAVDAVL

-410 DAPDLGGID
+410 DAPDLDGVE
-419 DPALRALLERCL
+419 DPGLRALLERCL
-431 AKDPDTRPTAADLDT
+431 AKDPGERPAAAGLDP
-446 LIAEDLPAGGTADW
+446 LIAEDVPAGATADW

-487 VTEEPGPPQPAP
+487 EEPGPPRPAP

-507 AAGGALALGAGAFAA
+507 AAGGALALGGGAFAA

-528 GASGGGD
+528 EAEGAGG

-577 DDRPFRLAVK
+577 DDQPFRLAVK
-587 GLDDQGDP
+587 VLDDQGDP

-602 EEFARDPEVVAVI
+602 EEFAHDPEVVAVI
-615 GPTSDDTAGAALS
+615 GPTSDESAGAALS

-642 LLMSFPTRANGSF
+642 LQMAFPRRANASF
-655 FQASPSYAELSFPV
+655 FQAAPSYASLAVPIV
-669 VHRLL
+669 NRLL
-674 LRPDVERLGIL
+674 LRPDVERLGVL
-685 IDRSGG
+685 IDRAGG
-691 QSAYQAGYAVNL
+691 QAAYQSGYSANL
-703 LTPKLTTG
+703 LTPSLTTG

-726 PVVTDLLSHRSD
+726 PVITDLLAHRSD
-738 ALFYAGE
+738 ALFYAGD
-745 AAGAAKVARIL
+745 AAGAARVARIL
-756 ADGSF
+756 ADLSF
-761 PGPCMAQHTAMG
+761 AGPCMAQHAVMG

-796 TAPAAATFAAAHRKR
+796 NAPAAATFAAAHRKR

-826 AGLVARELATLA
+826 AGLVARELAGLA
-838 EAAAKGSTATTK
+838 EAAAKTAK
-850 GATDA
+850 PAG
-855 AKGASASVT
+855 KEASASVT
-864 PSGDGRPSRSALTA
+864 PSGDGRPTRSALTA
-878 AIAASR
+878 AIAAAR
-884 YEGISRTYAFDKER
+884 YEGVSRSYAFDKER
-898 QRLVG
+898 QQLIGR
-903 QDAHLYRVKDGRV
+903 DAHLYRVENGRL